1 MVASSLGRRPKL
13 IAVLN
18 PSEVLFISSL
28 NIGDRGDFC
37 LDLKPP
43 PTPPPPPT
51 HPPKNPAQPLG
62 LGGGG
67 RTRPEVVQILS
78 EIPIYFK
85 LTVDIH

>member
-43 PTPPPPPT
+43 PTPWF
-51 HPPKNPAQPLG
+51 
-62 LGGGG
+62 GGGG
-67 RTRPEVVQILS
+67 GDEQGLKWYKFFLKYQFIS
-78 EIPIYFK
+78 N
-85 LTVDIH
+85 

>member
-43 PTPPPPPT
+43 PPWV
-51 HPPKNPAQPLG
+51 G
-62 LGGGG
+62 GGGGG

>member
-37 LDLKPP
+37 LYLTPP
-43 PTPPPPPT
+43 PTPPPPHT
-51 HPPKNPAQPLG
+51 HPKKSLPAPWF
-62 LGGGG
+62 GGGG

>member
-37 LDLKPP
+37 LDL
-43 PTPPPPPT
+43 TPPPPPPPPPPHT
-51 HPPKNPAQPLG
+51 HTQKNPSQPLG
-62 LGGGG
+62 LGGGDEQG
-67 RTRPEVVQILS
+67 LKWYKFFLKYQFIS
-78 EIPIYFK
+78 N
-85 LTVDIH
+85 

>member
-37 LDLKPP
+37 LDL
-43 PTPPPPPT
+43 TPPPPT
-51 HPPKNPAQPLG
+51 HTQKNPSQPLG
-62 LGGGG
+62 LGGGDEQG
-67 RTRPEVVQILS
+67 LKWYKFFLKYQFIS
-78 EIPIYFK
+78 N
-85 LTVDIH
+85 